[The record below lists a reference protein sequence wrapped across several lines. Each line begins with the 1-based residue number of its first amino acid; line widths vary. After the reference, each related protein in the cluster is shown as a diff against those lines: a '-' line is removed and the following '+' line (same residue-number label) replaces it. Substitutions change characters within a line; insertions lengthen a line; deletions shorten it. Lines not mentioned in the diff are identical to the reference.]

1 MFNCK
6 HLIYSTVILQLIKSI
21 HSVSLTNDLVTVEG
35 LVHNPINVTLNA
47 SHLHSDKYDIFC
59 TSKVPYISFMDEF
72 SGEELP
78 NLKGNKH
85 YSYYHFSDRIK
96 SN

>member
-1 MFNCK
+1 M
-6 HLIYSTVILQLIKSI
+6 KSI

-85 YSYYHFSDRIK
+85 YSYYHFLDRIK